1 METMSRM
8 KTEKSKLWRD
18 STEMDIWNEYEAKVG
33 TLFSET
39 GSIVTKEQGVHSY
52 KTVCWISSD
61 KIVCIDP
68 L

>member
-8 KTEKSKLWRD
+8 KTEKSKLQSD

-39 GSIVTKEQGVHSY
+39 DLIVTVEQGS
-52 KTVCWISSD
+52 
-61 KIVCIDP
+61 
-68 L
+68 